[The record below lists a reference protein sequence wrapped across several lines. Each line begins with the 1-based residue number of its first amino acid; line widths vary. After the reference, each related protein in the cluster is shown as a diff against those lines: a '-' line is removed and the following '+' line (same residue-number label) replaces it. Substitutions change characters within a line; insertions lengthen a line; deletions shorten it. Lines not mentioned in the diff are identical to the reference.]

1 MLIPQLFTKPSTS
14 QKFNTQGHRG
24 CRGLMP
30 ENTIPAMLYA
40 LELGVVTV
48 EMDVCISKDKQVFLS
63 HEPYFNH
70 LITTS
75 PTGNFIEEN
84 EEHIYNLYNMFY
96 EEITSYDVG
105 LKQHSQF
112 PKQQK
117 LPACKPLLSEVFH
130 SIKQQIFTESRPFPF
145 FNIEIKCLPET
156 DNIYHPEP
164 AIFVELV
171 MKVIREAGMEKQVN
185 LQSFDF
191 RCLQYIHQ
199 YYPQIPIALLIEGDD
214 KRSFKDQLKAL
225 GFLPD
230 IYSPEQS
237 LVTEAL
243 IKDCHHQ
250 KINIIPWT
258 VNDLNKMQSLKNMGV
273 DGIISDYPDLFEKL
287 D

>member
-96 EEITSYDVG
+96 EEIISYDVG

-112 PKQQK
+112 PNQQK

>member
-24 CRGLMP
+24 CRGLIP

-70 LITTS
+70 LITTT

-96 EEITSYDVG
+96 EEIISYDVG

-112 PKQQK
+112 PNQQK

-130 SIKQQIFTESRPFPF
+130 SIKQQIFTDTRPFPF

-171 MKVIREAGMEKQVN
+171 MKVIMEAAMEKQVN

-199 YYPQIPIALLIEGDD
+199 YYPKIPIALLIEADD
-214 KRSFKDQLKAL
+214 KRSFKDQIKAL

-287 D
+287 H

>member
-30 ENTIPAMLYA
+30 ENTIPAMLKA

-70 LITTS
+70 LITTT

-96 EEITSYDVG
+96 EEIISYDVG
-105 LKQHSQF
+105 LKKHSQF
-112 PKQQK
+112 PNQQK

-130 SIKQQIFTESRPFPF
+130 SIKQQIFTDTRPFPF

-171 MKVIREAGMEKQVN
+171 MKVILEAGMEKQVN

-199 YYPQIPIALLIEGDD
+199 YYPQIPIALLIEADD
-214 KRSFKDQLKAL
+214 KRSFKDQIKAL

-243 IKDCHHQ
+243 VEDCHHQ